1 MVACWN
7 WIRDFVYKHCNS
19 SYRQSQC
26 ANNKNT
32 HNRTWIAKSQNE
44 STEYCSRTTSTF
56 RRYSNRFSIFL
67 ETHIFPN
74 RFNYLWSVFCTI
86 PVICLFLSLS
96 FVVRIWLLMTSE
108 NCLLFSHVRSS
119 DTFLTKEENYVSIII
134 TSNVI
139 IILYLWNTRP

>member
-32 HNRTWIAKSQNE
+32 PNRTWIAKSQNE
-44 STEYCSRTTSTF
+44 STEHCSRTTSTF
-56 RRYSNRFSIFL
+56 RRYSNRFSIFS

-74 RFNYLWSVFCTI
+74 RFNYLWSVFLYHSCYL
-86 PVICLFLSLS
+86 PLSLVVIWFGFGFWWHQKIGFYFHMS
-96 FVVRIWLLMTSE
+96 F
-108 NCLLFSHVRSS
+108 H
-119 DTFLTKEENYVSIII
+119 LTLVWQKKSI
-134 TSNVI
+134 TSQSS
-139 IILYLWNTRP
+139 